1 LTSKLLSAHVLC
13 QINNRSQQADQQLTV
28 NTLQASSQQLRAT
41 LGGEDVVRVLK
52 SDNQQQQ
59 QQSAQATSDPRHIC
73 EVTLFLLLCVLQ

>member
-1 LTSKLLSAHVLC
+1 LLSAHVLC

-41 LGGEDVVRVLK
+41 LGGEDVVRVLN
-52 SDNQQQQ
+52 SDNQLAQQ

-73 EVTLFLLLCVLQ
+73 EVTLFVLLLCVLQ